1 MSLTQSIAA
10 MLNQMPV
17 IMLST
22 PCPDWMELVI
32 SDGNIEDILLKEK
45 EEEKEIKKE
54 KVSHSLAKKTA
65 KEMLKNVKEKLG
77 NICITPDTE
86 VYTFLYYN
94 ACTLI
99 GLKQYDL
106 ASDICIGLYKQLETI
121 NP

>member
-1 MSLTQSIAA
+1 

-54 KVSHSLAKKTA
+54 KVSH
-65 KEMLKNVKEKLG
+65 
-77 NICITPDTE
+77 
-86 VYTFLYYN
+86 
-94 ACTLI
+94 
-99 GLKQYDL
+99 
-106 ASDICIGLYKQLETI
+106 
-121 NP
+121 

>member
-1 MSLTQSIAA
+1 
-10 MLNQMPV
+10 
-17 IMLST
+17 
-22 PCPDWMELVI
+22 
-32 SDGNIEDILLKEK
+32 
-45 EEEKEIKKE
+45 
-54 KVSHSLAKKTA
+54 
-65 KEMLKNVKEKLG
+65 MLKNVKEKLG

>member
-1 MSLTQSIAA
+1 MSRL
-10 MLNQMPV
+10 
-17 IMLST
+17 
-22 PCPDWMELVI
+22 DGI
-32 SDGNIEDILLKEK
+32 SYFRWKYRRYFTKRKRGR
-45 EEEKEIKKE
+45 